1 MTVDAQITVGS
12 KEWIAS
18 RSVTKY
24 DDLSVTLALYT
35 SRASASRLA
44 EPDGGFDVILAR
56 GSPYVTFTYDGA
68 TPKILANAEI
78 ASFEAVLDVNIDA
91 EPLDSTLCASRPA
104 CVTAKVTTTADARV
118 VRRGRTRV
126 VHS

>member
-24 DDLSVTLALYT
+24 DDLSVTFALYT

-78 ASFEAVLDVNIDA
+78 ASFEAVLDVDIDA
-91 EPLDSTLCASRPA
+91 EPHPTLCASRPA